1 MVSSRPLF
9 TLGALGDGEVLTPLG
24 TVDTAFTVAIIANF

>member
-9 TLGALGDGEVLTPLG
+9 TLGAVEVLTPLG
-24 TVDTAFTVAIIANF
+24 KVDTAFTVAIVANF